1 VGCWSSSAHIRRQR
15 RGSDGWRR
23 FRERWDTYDEFGMPE
38 TVVSVDFS
46 NAYSKSE
53 RIFSRNVVRVN
64 VDGETTVGQVK
75 ATVLGYLSIP
85 YLDLYLLRL
94 KDRDLQDEEK
104 VLELGLSERS
114 VLVLAC
120 RNFEELYERM
130 RRDRRL

>member
-1 VGCWSSSAHIRRQR
+1 
-15 RGSDGWRR
+15 
-23 FRERWDTYDEFGMPE
+23 MPE

>member
-1 VGCWSSSAHIRRQR
+1 
-15 RGSDGWRR
+15 
-23 FRERWDTYDEFGMPE
+23 MPE

-130 RRDRRL
+130 KRDRRL

>member
-1 VGCWSSSAHIRRQR
+1 
-15 RGSDGWRR
+15 
-23 FRERWDTYDEFGMPE
+23 MPE

-53 RIFSRNVVRVN
+53 RIFSRNIVRVN
-64 VDGETTVGQVK
+64 VGGETTVGQVK